1 MMDATTANDAE
12 RAQRWRRAR
21 RVLAVR
27 LDNLGDVLMTT
38 PAISAIRLGTRD
50 AHISLL
56 TSPTGAALA
65 RCLPML
71 DEVIAFDAP
80 WVKGSGKRACDD
92 TDGERRLLGRLARG
106 HFDAAVIFTVCTQSA
121 LPAALLCRLAGIPL
135 RLAHS
140 RENPYDLL
148 TDWVP
153 DPDTVRT
160 DMRHE
165 VARQLALV
173 GSVGWQVDDERLQMA
188 VTPQQR
194 GRVRALL
201 RAAGIADGQRYF
213 VVHPGASAPSRRYPA
228 DRFGRAADEIAA
240 RSGCL
245 AVFTGDAA
253 EQPVI
258 DEARRAMTQR
268 SIALAGRL
276 GIGELGALID
286 GARLLVANN
295 TGPAHIA
302 AAMGTPV
309 VVLYA
314 LTNPQHTPW
323 RVRAR
328 VLHHDVPCRHCGK
341 SVCPQGHHAC
351 LLKVSPDDVVDA
363 AMALLR
369 EVEPRAA
376 EQGRARRADIHMM
389 QGLTA

>member
-1 MMDATTANDAE
+1 MMSAAAAIDGE
-12 RAQRWRRAR
+12 RAQRWRAVR

-38 PAISAIRLGTRD
+38 PAMAAIRQSAAD
-50 AHISLL
+50 AHITLL
-56 TSPTGAALA
+56 ASPVGGALA
-65 RCLPML
+65 SSLPML
-71 DEVIAFDAP
+71 DDVIAFDAP
-80 WVKGSGKRACDD
+80 WVKGIGIREP
-92 TDGERRLLGRLARG
+92 DGIGHAEQRLVGRLARG
-106 HFDAAVIFTVCTQSA
+106 RFDAAVIFTVCTQSA

-153 DPDTVRT
+153 DPDTVRSG
-160 DMRHE
+160 MRHE

-173 GSVGWQVDDERLQMA
+173 GSVGWRVRDDRLQMT
-188 VTPQQR
+188 VTPRQR
-194 GRVRALL
+194 EHVRALL
-201 RAAGIADGQRYF
+201 HGAGLTAGQRYL

-228 DRFGRAADEIAA
+228 ARFGRVADEVAA
-240 RSGCL
+240 RSGCV
-245 AVFTGDAA
+245 AVFSGDAA
-253 EQPVI
+253 EQAVV

-276 GIGELGALID
+276 DTGELAALID
-286 GARLLVANN
+286 GAQLLLANN

-328 VLHHDVPCRHCGK
+328 VLNHDVPCRHCLK
-341 SVCPQGHHAC
+341 SVCPQGHHDC

-376 EQGRARRADIHMM
+376 EQGRVKRADIHLI
-389 QGLTA
+389 QGFA